1 MFSIS
6 SKVIP
11 YKNEGENVIVLYNL
25 AVLLYTSVIMRITED
40 LVKCRFLD
48 PPPTTNPRDSDST
61 DLFNSSF

>member
-1 MFSIS
+1 MR
-6 SKVIP
+6 
-11 YKNEGENVIVLYNL
+11 GENVIVLYNL

-48 PPPTTNPRDSDST
+48 PPPTTNPRDTDSM